1 MRRFDKSKNIRKVN
15 LLAEQ
20 RYLETKGLLKEEPIE
35 YPNSI
40 TVKLTDEWKNSH
52 DLYRVPENVKL
63 PNNDEAYTYI
73 GNTKLDGFSGTIYFA
88 SRKGNLIFITGL
100 DIKGAEKNYDINSLT
115 NQYFKSKTEIDNSG
129 LRKFPAGTSTL
140 GPNSDY
146 QGPLEIGMKDHRGY
160 FEIVSL
166 N

>member
-1 MRRFDKSKNIRKVN
+1 MRRFDKLNNIRKAN
-15 LLAEQ
+15 LLSEQ

-35 YPNSI
+35 YPNSV

-88 SRKGNLIFITGL
+88 SRKGPPYMTPERG
-100 DIKGAEKNYDINSLT
+100 G
-115 NQYFKSKTEIDNSG
+115 SKEGSRGEGYGGYISPPP
-129 LRKFPAGTSTL
+129 LRSQWGRGKTL
-140 GPNSDY
+140 VRY
-146 QGPLEIGMKDHRGY
+146 
-160 FEIVSL
+160 
-166 N
+166 